1 MKYIRE
7 YQNGCGGSDPRI
19 KWFAVYKCAACGHE
33 ADIRM
38 ANPLTFDRRDRR
50 CPECGAIDAEDL
62 RNNLEVK
69 RAALE
74 ARRAAITAE
83 IEDIIRQLDGMPV
96 EEGS

>member
-1 MKYIRE
+1 MKFIRE
-7 YQNGCGGSDPRI
+7 YQNGCGGSDPRN

-38 ANPLTFDRRDRR
+38 ADPSSFDRRDRR
-50 CPECGAIDAEDL
+50 CPECGAMDAEDL
-62 RNNLEVK
+62 RNNLETR

-74 ARRAAITAE
+74 AQRHAIQQE
-83 IEDIIRQLDGMPV
+83 IDNIIKQLDGMPV